1 MGSAVSGA
9 VNKLTDD
16 QKIEVTCSP
25 LDGEF
30 AHLCKWHSFFPQLW
44 DVIHAHA
51 TYTREEK
58 LEQVIDMFAAPSLGA
73 TGFSSQMQW
82 LHSLANMNE
91 QFFHVTNVM
100 TLQSGF
106 ESKNESLSAGASHMF
121 RDRFGRTERSVI
133 QYTEDSRANK
143 WRYKAGDTILEY
155 LGKVAFTVLRPLG
168 AGTFGE
174 VHVVRDE
181 GIRYDPMSNNL
192 QQPIPKAE
200 LAMKC
205 TKFETMSR
213 ENRIALFRPLCEEAI
228 LMSKIREHPHLLV
241 LHPTS

>member
-9 VNKLTDD
+9 VNKLTMGSA
-16 QKIEVTCSP
+16 VN
-25 LDGEF
+25 G
-30 AHLCKWHSFFPQLW
+30 
-44 DVIHAHA
+44 
-51 TYTREEK
+51 
-58 LEQVIDMFAAPSLGA
+58 
-73 TGFSSQMQW
+73 
-82 LHSLANMNE
+82 LA
-91 QFFHVTNVM
+91 
-100 TLQSGF
+100 LQNGND
-106 ESKNESLSAGASHMF
+106 SKNKSLFAGASHMF
-121 RDRFGRTERSVI
+121 RDCYGRTERSVI
-133 QYTEDSRANK
+133 QNTEDSRANK
-143 WRYKAGDTILEY
+143 WRYKAGDTIPHY
-155 LGKVAFTVLRPLG
+155 LGEVAFTVLRPLG

-228 LMSKIREHPHLLV
+228 LMSKIQEHPHLLV
-241 LHPTS
+241 LRPTS

>member
-1 MGSAVSGA
+1 MTRRLRSLAPS
-9 VNKLTDD
+9 
-16 QKIEVTCSP
+16 

-30 AHLCKWHSFFPQLW
+30 AYLCKLHSFFPQLW
-44 DVIHAHA
+44 DVINARA
-51 TYTREEK
+51 THTREEK
-58 LEQVIDMFAAPSLGA
+58 LEQVIEMFAEPPLGA
-73 TGFSSQMQW
+73 TGFSSRMQW
-82 LHSLANMNE
+82 LHSLTKMND
-91 QFFHVTNVM
+91 QFFRVTNG
-100 TLQSGF
+100 TALQNGN

-121 RDRFGRTERSVI
+121 RDRYGRTERSVI
-133 QYTEDSRANK
+133 QNTEDCGAKK
-143 WRYKAGDTILEY
+143 WRYKAGDTITHY
-155 LGKVAFTVLRPLG
+155 LGKVAFTVVRPLG

-205 TKFETMSR
+205 TKFEKMSR

-241 LHPTS
+241 LHLPS